1 MQNDRDQ
8 QTNRL
13 RRQQDELHADQL
25 RETELKIKVKEQ
37 HNIEQKLVDMRKE
50 LSETTD
56 KLKVC

>member
-56 KLKVC
+56 KLKVR

>member
-37 HNIEQKLVDMRKE
+37 YNIEQKLVDMRKE

-56 KLKVC
+56 KLKVR

>member
-37 HNIEQKLVDMRKE
+37 HNIEQKLVDMRNE
-50 LSETTD
+50 LSETAD
-56 KLKVC
+56 KLKVR